1 MGAVIGVEP
10 TTTGNKQGSIA
21 DKGIIYQSMAAIG
34 KVYATAIN
42 IGGVVDKCIVDKF
55 LLILVKV
62 SGSTQLGGIIYK
74 GIAHKIMTARYH
86 IQSSSTRCSSFV
98 KIKGIVLRI
107 SVAVCCIVRATG
119 IERGIGIQLI
129 GLYGVIA

>member
-1 MGAVIGVEP
+1 MSAIIGVKCA
-10 TTTGNKQGSIA
+10 TAGINHSSIA
-21 DKGIIYQSMAAIG
+21 GKGIVYQSMAAIS
-34 KVYATAIN
+34 KVYSAAIN
-42 IGGVVDKCIVDKF
+42 MGSVVDEGIVGEC

-62 SGSTQLGGIIYK
+62 SGCAQLGGIIYK

-86 IQSSSTRCSSFV
+86 IQSSAQCSSFV

-107 SVAVCCIVRATG
+107 GVAVCCIVSATG

-129 GLYGVIA
+129 VLYGVGA